1 MDKQTIRAQLETAF
15 ATGDKASF
23 IKLIGNRF
31 SELVVEAMWDVRHEM
46 EDLSK
51 SAAALHQL
59 SERIE
64 AARRQ
69 PGIRGRC
76 LEVFPD
82 DRKALVRFGG
92 VREEMTV
99 SPQFDMK
106 KLRPG
111 AEVLIQG
118 GQSGGRTIVDLREDT
133 GFDGCVITIAELLGG
148 SRAIVDEN
156 GSKVIAQIADGV
168 ECSVGNTVRYDP
180 VAHLVL
186 EVLERGE
193 TATLQLEGMPKH
205 TFDDIGG
212 LVEQKLQL
220 RERLIYP
227 IIYKET
233 FQKYGLDVVKGALLH
248 GPPGC
253 GKAQPLDAE
262 VITPFGHTKMG
273 EVTVGDLV
281 STPDGN
287 WAKVTKV
294 FPQGEKDIYRVF
306 FSDRTST
313 ECCEDHLWRTSTK
326 NDRDAGRPG
335 SIKTLRQIISSLKY
349 GTDKRR
355 NHLIPMT
362 KPVKFLSD
370 AVLPLDP
377 YLVGVLLGDGCLSG
391 RTPVMTT
398 GDLEMIEYVCKLLP
412 QGMVARK
419 ILNSKY
425 DFRLVHGGLRNSHIE
440 NKVSVAC
447 KNLGIM
453 GCRSWEKFVPQP
465 YKVAPVKTRIALLQG
480 LLDTDGTTSTNGCG
494 TSFASSSERLANDV
508 KFVVESLGGKAT
520 ISTKNPHYSYKGCK
534 LAGRKSF
541 VVFIS
546 LPSNIAPFRLE
557 RKCKRH
563 IPHSK
568 YQPARFIDHVEYVGK
583 KQAQCIL
590 IDHPQHMYLTN
601 NFIVTHNTLLA
612 GAIFNEMRT
621 LRSDTAPLE
630 GFFVI
635 SGPECLSE
643 WTGRTE
649 RTIREVFQKAR
660 AAADKSGLPSV
671 IFWDELESLAATRR
685 DSPTYMPEK
694 TVVPTL
700 LSELQG
706 LEEHKGVVFLAA
718 TNRPDLVDPAL
729 LRPGRLGD
737 VIVMV
742 PRPDKVAGAQILT
755 KHFRGVLPKA
765 LMALVDHGLVEKIIG
780 YIYDTDR
787 PLAAMRRVSGDT
799 IGVLR
804 RDLVSGALLAQ
815 ISKEFILS
823 ACLSEICG
831 KQGPTMDDGIVIAD
845 RLMVAQ
851 VMAQTTD
858 SGGSLPTRRLQT
870 GGLSG

>member
-15 ATGDKASF
+15 STGDKVSF
-23 IKLIGNRF
+23 IKLIGNCF
-31 SELVVEAMWDVRHEM
+31 SELVVETLWDVRHEM
-46 EDLSK
+46 EDFSK

-69 PGIRGRC
+69 SGIRGRC

-111 AEVLIQG
+111 TEVLIQG

-193 TATLQLEGMPKH
+193 TATLQLEGLPKH

-212 LVEQKLQL
+212 LAEQKLQL

-227 IIYKET
+227 IIYKDT

-253 GKAQPLDAE
+253 GK
-262 VITPFGHTKMG
+262 
-273 EVTVGDLV
+273 
-281 STPDGN
+281 
-287 WAKVTKV
+287 
-294 FPQGEKDIYRVF
+294 
-306 FSDRTST
+306 
-313 ECCEDHLWRTSTK
+313 
-326 NDRDAGRPG
+326 
-335 SIKTLRQIISSLKY
+335 
-349 GTDKRR
+349 
-355 NHLIPMT
+355 
-362 KPVKFLSD
+362 
-370 AVLPLDP
+370 
-377 YLVGVLLGDGCLSG
+377 
-391 RTPVMTT
+391 
-398 GDLEMIEYVCKLLP
+398 
-412 QGMVARK
+412 
-419 ILNSKY
+419 
-425 DFRLVHGGLRNSHIE
+425 
-440 NKVSVAC
+440 
-447 KNLGIM
+447 
-453 GCRSWEKFVPQP
+453 
-465 YKVAPVKTRIALLQG
+465 
-480 LLDTDGTTSTNGCG
+480 
-494 TSFASSSERLANDV
+494 
-508 KFVVESLGGKAT
+508 
-520 ISTKNPHYSYKGCK
+520 
-534 LAGRKSF
+534 
-541 VVFIS
+541 
-546 LPSNIAPFRLE
+546 
-557 RKCKRH
+557 
-563 IPHSK
+563 
-568 YQPARFIDHVEYVGK
+568 
-583 KQAQCIL
+583 
-590 IDHPQHMYLTN
+590 
-601 NFIVTHNTLLA
+601 TLLA
-612 GAIFNEMRT
+612 GAIFNEMRA

-643 WTGRTE
+643 WAGRTE

-660 AAADKSGLPSV
+660 ATADKSGLPSV

-742 PRPDKVAGAQILT
+742 PRPDKVAGTQILT
-755 KHFRGVLPKA
+755 KHFRGALPKA

-780 YIYDTDR
+780 HIYDTDH
-787 PLAAMRRVSGDT
+787 PLAAMRRASGDT

-815 ISKEFILS
+815 IAKEFILS
-823 ACLSEICG
+823 ACLSEVCG
-831 KQGPTMDDGIVIAD
+831 KQGPIMDDGIVVAD

-858 SGGSLPTRRLQT
+858 SGGSLPTRCLQT

>member
-1 MDKQTIRAQLETAF
+1 MDKQQIRAHLEAAF
-15 ATGDKASF
+15 TGGDKTPF
-23 IKLIGNRF
+23 MNLMNGRF
-31 SELVVEAMWDVRHEM
+31 LGAIAETIWDMRNEM
-46 EDLSK
+46 EEFSK
-51 SAAALHQL
+51 NTAMLRQL

-64 AARRQ
+64 ATRRQ

-92 VREEMTV
+92 VREEMAI
-99 SPQFDMK
+99 SPQLDIG
-106 KLRPG
+106 KLQPG
-111 AEVLIQG
+111 VEVLIQG
-118 GQSGGRTIVDLREDT
+118 AQSGARTIVDLREDT
-133 GFDGCVITIAELLGG
+133 GFDGCVVTIADLLGG
-148 SRAIVDEN
+148 HRAIVDEN
-156 GSKVIAQIADGV
+156 GSKIIVQIADGI
-168 ECSVGNTVRYDP
+168 ECVVGNTVRYDP

-186 EVLERGE
+186 EVLENGE
-193 TATLQLEGMPKH
+193 TTTLQLGELPKH

-253 GKAQPLDAE
+253 GKAQPLGAE
-262 VITPFGHTKMG
+262 IMTPFGYIKMG
-273 EVTVGDLV
+273 DVAVGDLV
-281 STPDGN
+281 STPDGK
-287 WAKVTKV
+287 WAKVVGV
-294 FPQGEKDIYRVF
+294 FPQGEKDIYCVF

-313 ECCEDHLWRTSTK
+313 ECCEDHLWHTSTK

-349 GTDKRR
+349 GTDKRC

-362 KPVKFLSD
+362 KPIQFLSE
-370 AVLPLDP
+370 ATLPLDP
-377 YLVGVLLGDGCLSG
+377 YLVGVLLGDGGLSG
-391 RTPVMTT
+391 GTPVVTT
-398 GDLEMIEYVCKLLP
+398 SDLEMIECVCKLLP
-412 QGMVARK
+412 QGMVAKK

-425 DFRLVHGGLRNSHIE
+425 DYRLINGGSRNSHVG
-440 NKVSVAC
+440 NKLFATC
-447 KNLGIM
+447 ENLGIK

-465 YKVAPVKTRIALLQG
+465 YKMGSVKTRIALLQG
-480 LLDTDGTTSTNGCG
+480 LLDTDGTVSMNGYG
-494 TSFASSSERLANDV
+494 TSFASSSERLVNDV
-508 KFVVESLGGKAT
+508 KFLVESLGGKAT
-520 ISTKNPHYSYKGCK
+520 ISTKKPHYSYKGCK
-534 LAGRKSF
+534 LAGRESF
-541 VVFIS
+541 IVFIS
-546 LPSNIAPFRLE
+546 LPASITPFRLE
-557 RKCKRH
+557 RKCKRY
-563 IPHSK
+563 IPRSK
-568 YQPARFIDHVEYVGK
+568 YQPARFIDRVEYVGK

-590 IDHPQHMYLTN
+590 IDHPQHLYLTN

-612 GAIFNEMRT
+612 GAIFNEMRA
-621 LRSDTAPLE
+621 LRGDKAPLE

-643 WTGRTE
+643 WVGRTE

-660 AAADKSGLPSV
+660 AVADKSGLPSV
-671 IFWDELESLAATRR
+671 IFWDELESLASTRR

-694 TVVPTL
+694 TIVPTL

-706 LEEHKGVVFLAA
+706 LEEHSGVVFLAA

-737 VIVMV
+737 VIVMI
-742 PRPDKVAGAQILT
+742 PRPDKAAAFEILT
-755 KHFRGVLPKA
+755 KYFRGILPVA
-765 LMALVDHGLVEKIIG
+765 LIALVDHGLVAKIIEH
-780 YIYDTDR
+780 IYDTDR
-787 PLAAMRRVSGDT
+787 PLATMRRTQGDT

-804 RDLVSGALLAQ
+804 RDLASGALLAQ
-815 ISKEFILS
+815 IAKELILS
-823 ACLSEICG
+823 ACLSEVCG

-851 VMAQTTD
+851 VMAQTID